1 MNKSETSF
9 KPVREIV
16 PPRKVKGGVSQV
28 LAARD
33 RDFVSARVPE
43 LKLSYGGVDGDF
55 HEGLTRNSGSREPW
69 YERGTEMRNERQ
81 VSILSEEELA
91 EIADNLGVMKLDA
104 GWIGA
109 NLVLEGI
116 PEMSFLPPRTLL
128 FFEGGVTLRVD
139 GYNAPCRLAG
149 GSIARHLGAERTGG
163 GMGNIGLEKGELD
176 WTKTDMALAFKN
188 AAEMKRGL
196 VAWVEREGVIKPG
209 EEVTARIWEQWI
221 Y

>member
-9 KPVREIV
+9 KAVREMV
-16 PPRKVKGGVSQV
+16 PPRKVKGSVSRV
-28 LAARD
+28 LAAAGK
-33 RDFVSARVPE
+33 DFVSTEVGE
-43 LKLSYGGVDGDF
+43 LKLSYGGVEGDF
-55 HEGLTRNSGSREPW
+55 HEGLTRKSGGREPW

-91 EIADNLGVMKLDA
+91 EIAENLGVMKLDA

-149 GSIARHLGAERTGG
+149 GTIAKHLGAERTGG
-163 GMGNIGLEKGELD
+163 GMGNIGLGKGELD

-209 EEVTARIWEQWI
+209 EGVTARIWEQWI